1 MFHFMKVFDLLLTD
15 IYLPAKTTVKLTPD
29 AFLEP
34 SLYTEVSETEVRVK
48 QLKDYISGDI
58 NINPG
63 LKVSKWWEYIKKS
76 RINQRWA
83 ITDCKWK
90 GSYPRYQ
97 VVWKQCIVLILRIES
112 ECSRSHIC
120 CYTMHLLSVF
130 SSRFVICNNLLYDLK
145 KLCLRSSADISN

>member
-1 MFHFMKVFDLLLTD
+1 MFHFIKVFDLLLTD

-63 LKVSKWWEYIKKS
+63 LKVSKWWEYIKKV
-76 RINQRWA
+76 
-83 ITDCKWK
+83 
-90 GSYPRYQ
+90 GSTND
-97 VVWKQCIVLILRIES
+97 KQLLTVNEKVLSKISSCLE
-112 ECSRSHIC
+112 
-120 CYTMHLLSVF
+120 TMHCFDITHRKWMFEKSHM
-130 SSRFVICNNLLYDLK
+130 LLYYAFAIRFFFSVRHLQ
-145 KLCLRSSADISN
+145 

>member
-1 MFHFMKVFDLLLTD
+1 MFHFIKVFDLLLTD

-63 LKVSKWWEYIKKS
+63 LKVSKWWEYIKK
-76 RINQRWA
+76 
-83 ITDCKWK
+83 
-90 GSYPRYQ
+90 
-97 VVWKQCIVLILRIES
+97 
-112 ECSRSHIC
+112 
-120 CYTMHLLSVF
+120 
-130 SSRFVICNNLLYDLK
+130 
-145 KLCLRSSADISN
+145 